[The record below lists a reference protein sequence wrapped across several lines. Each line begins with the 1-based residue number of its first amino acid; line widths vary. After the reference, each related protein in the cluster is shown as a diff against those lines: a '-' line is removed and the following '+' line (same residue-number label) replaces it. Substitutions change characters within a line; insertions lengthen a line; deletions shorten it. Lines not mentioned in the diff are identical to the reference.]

1 MSHDE
6 VESEWVDGWVSV
18 LARCF
23 GPGLQKVWPKYGLP
37 PFSTVAA
44 KMFLIMPM
52 CASVCVGPFTWLDLP
67 LGLWVLRFGLC

>member
-23 GPGLQKVWPKYGLP
+23 GPGLQKVWPKYGHI
-37 PFSTVAA
+37 PFYPS
-44 KMFLIMPM
+44 PR
-52 CASVCVGPFTWLDLP
+52 WLQKC
-67 LGLWVLRFGLC
+67 F